1 MSLFGRFV
9 NGSLVSSERLMR
21 AREFYVPSR
30 PASDPERAYAH
41 WTERA
46 SVQSE
51 LACAREL
58 AGLSDRELQA
68 LEEEFVRCQN
78 RQAPS
83 WVRIANIIGLVLLG
97 IGLLGLGGQA
107 LADVTSRERLAMQLM
122 SMLLVFAGLLP
133 LAATSLSAFKALHL
147 DISHGIA
154 GVYVGQL
161 NDQHPWLYKTLRLTN
176 HAAGEDYRRRTR
188 DNRGP
193 LRGIDYILMREL
205 VRLEESLEGLR
216 PARLVA
222 EEVQLATP
230 SFDPGPPEPRLVAVQ
245 AAARKPLS

>member
-1 MSLFGRFV
+1 MSLLTRFV
-9 NGSLVSSERLMR
+9 NGSLVSTERLLR
-21 AREFYVPSR
+21 ARDFYAPSR
-30 PASDPERAYAH
+30 PVSDPERAFAH

-58 AGLSDRELQA
+58 AGLPDAELQA
-68 LEEEFVRCQN
+68 LEEEFVRCQD
-78 RQAPS
+78 RQAPG
-83 WVRIANIIGLVLLG
+83 WVRLANIVGLVLLG
-97 IGLLGLGGQA
+97 IGLLGLAGQTVA
-107 LADVTSRERLAMQLM
+107 EVSSQERLAMQLM
-122 SMLLVFAGLLP
+122 SVLLVLAGLLL
-133 LAATSLSAFKALHL
+133 LAATTLFAFKALHL
-147 DISHGIA
+147 DVSHGIV
-154 GVYVGQL
+154 GTYVGQL
-161 NDQHPWLYKTLRLTN
+161 NEQHPWLYKTLRLTN
-176 HAAGEDYRRRTR
+176 HNAGQEYRRRTR
-188 DNRGP
+188 DERGP

-245 AAARKPLS
+245 TAARKPAS

>member
-1 MSLFGRFV
+1 MSLLTRFV

-21 AREFYVPSR
+21 ARDFYSPSR
-30 PASDPERAYAH
+30 PSTDPGRAFAH

-46 SVQSE
+46 SIQSE

-58 AGLSDRELQA
+58 AGLPDAELQA

-78 RQAPS
+78 RRAPG
-83 WVRIANIIGLVLLG
+83 WVPSANVIGLGLLA

-107 LADVTSRERLAMQLM
+107 LADISSRERLAMQLM
-122 SMLLVFAGLLP
+122 SMMLVLAGLVP
-133 LAATSLSAFKALHL
+133 LAATFLSAFKALHL
-147 DISHGIA
+147 DVSHGVA
-154 GVYVGQL
+154 GLYVGQL
-161 NDQHPWLYKTLRLTN
+161 NDQHPWLYQTLRLTN

-188 DNRGP
+188 DERGP
-193 LRGIDYILMREL
+193 LRGLDYLLMREL

-230 SFDPGPPEPRLVAVQ
+230 AFDPGPPEPRLVAVQ
-245 AAARKPLS
+245 SAARKPKP

>member
-1 MSLFGRFV
+1 MSLLSRFV

-21 AREFYVPSR
+21 AREFYAPVP
-30 PASDPERAYAH
+30 PAIDTARAFAY

-58 AGLSDRELQA
+58 AGLPDAELQA
-68 LEEEFVRCQN
+68 LEGEFIHCQN
-78 RQAPS
+78 RPAPG
-83 WVRIANIIGLVLLG
+83 WVRVANIVGLVLLG

-133 LAATSLSAFKALHL
+133 LAATSLFAFKALHL
-147 DISHGIA
+147 DLSHGVA
-154 GVYVGQL
+154 GLYVGQL
-161 NDQHPWLYKTLRLTN
+161 NEQHPWLYKTLRLTN

-188 DNRGP
+188 DERGP

-205 VRLEESLEGLR
+205 VRFEESLEGLR

-222 EEVQLATP
+222 ERVQLPTP
-230 SFDPGPPEPRLVAVQ
+230 AFDRGPSEPRLIAVR
-245 AAARKPLS
+245 AAARTRGS